1 MRLSGQDGQALSP
14 LVPQQTAPETHCFTY
29 TLCMNMLS
37 LVQPSGV
44 CVMIFSIGSI
54 PERQWH

>member
-1 MRLSGQDGQALSP
+1 MQLSGQDRQALFS
-14 LVPQQTAPETHCFTY
+14 LVPQQIAPKTHCFTY
-29 TLCMNMLS
+29 TLCISMLS

-54 PERQWH
+54 PERKWP